1 MHHTVYIALG
11 TNLGDRFQTLQKALE
26 QFPPQMEVC
35 ARSPVYQTA
44 PWGITDQPD
53 FLNQVVQAE
62 TCLAPLELLH
72 FLKELE
78 VQLGRRPSIRYGPR
92 HIDLDILFYDDL
104 ILELPE
110 LVIPHPRLIERDF
123 VLIPLADLAPD
134 LVHPVLGRTVAEL
147 LSQISP
153 GRFEIFQEDEQDL
166 THSSDII
173 G

>member
-1 MHHTVYIALG
+1 MSHTVYIALG
-11 TNLGDRFQTLQKALE
+11 TNLGDRFQTLQKALAHL
-26 QFPPQMEVC
+26 PPQVQVC
-35 ARSPVYQTA
+35 ACSAVYQTA

-53 FLNQVVQAE
+53 FLNQVVRAE
-62 TCLAPLELLH
+62 TCLEPLELLRY
-72 FLKELE
+72 LKRLE
-78 VQLGRRPSIRYGPR
+78 VQLGRRPAIRYGPR

-110 LVIPHPRLIERDF
+110 LVIPHPRLIERNF

-134 LVHPVLGRTVAEL
+134 LVHPVLETTVAEL
-147 LSQISP
+147 LSRILP
-153 GRFEIFQEDEQDL
+153 GRVEIYQEDENDL